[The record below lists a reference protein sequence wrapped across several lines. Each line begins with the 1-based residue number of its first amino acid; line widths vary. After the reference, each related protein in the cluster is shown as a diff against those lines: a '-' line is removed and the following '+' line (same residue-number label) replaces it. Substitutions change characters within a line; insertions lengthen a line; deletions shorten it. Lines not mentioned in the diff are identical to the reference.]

1 MDETS
6 NETAVSTVGLAT
18 QVNLLRELRTTAVS
32 FGRSLTDAFSK
43 GVVEGKRF
51 EDILRNVGLR
61 LSETLLKAAFK
72 PVELGV
78 SNLLNEGFKA
88 VAGSLNPFGGTA
100 AGAPLQSLGSV
111 RAFADGG
118 IVGQPTYF
126 GMGRNLGLMGEAGAE
141 AILPLARGS
150 DGKLG
155 VAAGGSGGQ
164 PVNVTLN
171 ISTADAESFRRSEGQ
186 MSATIARAVAR
197 GRRSL

>member
-6 NETAVSTVGLAT
+6 NDLSMSNEGLAT
-18 QVNLLRELRTTAVS
+18 QSRLLRDLNASAGS
-32 FGRSLTDAFSK
+32 FGRTLTKAFSS
-43 GVVEGKRF
+43 GVIEGKRF
-51 EDILRNVGLR
+51 EDILRSVGQR
-61 LSETLLKAAFK
+61 LSDTALKAAFK
-72 PVELGV
+72 PLESGV
-78 SNLLNEGFKA
+78 SNLLNQGLSSI
-88 VAGSLNPFGGTA
+88 GDSLFGGS
-100 AGAPLQSLGSV
+100 AGHSLGAV
-111 RAFADGG
+111 QAFADGG

-155 VAAGGSGGQ
+155 VSAGGSGGQ

-171 ISTADAESFRRSEGQ
+171 ITTPDAESFRRSEGQ
-186 MSATIARAVAR
+186 MSATIARAVER

>member
-6 NETAVSTVGLAT
+6 DDLPMSNEGLAT
-18 QVNLLRELRTTAVS
+18 QSRLLRDLNSTAS
-32 FGRSLTDAFSK
+32 TFGKSLTKAFSS
-43 GVVEGKRF
+43 GIVEGKRF
-51 EDILRNVGLR
+51 EDILRSVGQR
-61 LSETLLKAAFK
+61 LSDTLLKAAFK
-72 PVELGV
+72 PLESGV
-78 SNLLNEGFKA
+78 SNLLNQGFA
-88 VAGSLNPFGGTA
+88 SLGGLLGGSAQSLG
-100 AGAPLQSLGSV
+100 QSLGSV
-111 RAFADGG
+111 QAFADGG

-126 GMGRNLGLMGEAGAE
+126 GMGRSLGLMGEAGAE

-155 VAAGGSGGQ
+155 VSAGGGGSQ

-171 ISTADAESFRRSEGQ
+171 ISTPDATSFRRSEGQ